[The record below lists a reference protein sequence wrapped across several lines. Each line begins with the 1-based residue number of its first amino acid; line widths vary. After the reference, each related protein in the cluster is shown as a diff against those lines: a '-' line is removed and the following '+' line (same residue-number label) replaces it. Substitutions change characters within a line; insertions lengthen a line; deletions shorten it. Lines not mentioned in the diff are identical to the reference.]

1 MKNTAAL
8 NWIKRNS
15 VSELPKMVS
24 LIICDALYSVC
35 GVSMAVFAKLIIDS
49 AQKGDKD
56 RLIHN
61 AIILLLV
68 IAAQISLKLL
78 SKALE
83 VRISGRLEMKYKSK
97 LFESILKK
105 DYLKISQYHSGELMT
120 RLTSD
125 TAVVIYCGFLQP
137 LCPVHNFFADV
148 ENFNNKHALNR
159 LLHKGAN
166 GAVGFLH
173 RLVELFH

>member
-1 MKNTAAL
+1 MKKTAAL

-56 RLIHN
+56 SLIHN

-68 IAAQISLKLL
+68 IVAQISLKLL

-97 LFESILKK
+97 LFESISRSNIQHCEYRRKQAPCKTL
-105 DYLKISQYHSGELMT
+105 Y
-120 RLTSD
+120 
-125 TAVVIYCGFLQP
+125 
-137 LCPVHNFFADV
+137 
-148 ENFNNKHALNR
+148 
-159 LLHKGAN
+159 
-166 GAVGFLH
+166 
-173 RLVELFH
+173 

>member
-56 RLIHN
+56 SLIHN

-68 IAAQISLKLL
+68 IVAQISLKLL

-120 RLTSD
+120 RLTYRL
-125 TAVVIYCGFLQP
+125 TPKLR
-137 LCPVHNFFADV
+137 VH
-148 ENFNNKHALNR
+148 LNR
-159 LLHKGAN
+159 LKIVPHPPAN
-166 GAVGFLH
+166 IEDKTIATKQQKLQ
-173 RLVELFH
+173 